1 MGLRPGAAPIGGKM
15 LTPEKI
21 LSKNYTPRDLW
32 QAIERIT
39 ALERAIFAHRESEAG
54 RSQRDRELWRALDN
68 LPVILAIF
76 GHAWYY

>member
-1 MGLRPGAAPIGGKM
+1 M

-21 LSKNYTPRDLW
+21 LQKTYTPRDLW
-32 QAIERIT
+32 QTIERIT

-68 LPVILAIF
+68 FP
-76 GHAWYY
+76 G